1 MEKLKENYI
10 TLKLSDWLYNAGIVG
25 LINILGEDNVRYKT
39 YEKNSDLEYDEIE
52 IKIDA
57 FNNFEEKY
65 FNYFINTY
73 KNLNWYQLISYKEII
88 EHKIGQNEFSKEDI
102 EIINKIIKSFKDN
115 LKKASF
121 KSAYDLIYKELNTL
135 DILEEITK
143 LKNIT
148 KSSNVELIKDNLLK
162 LKNILVFLENP
173 ISKKYIVAKNV
184 MYSIIK
190 NAWNGVS
197 FLNPQTKEKDMY
209 IDYKNYF
216 LEPFLEY
223 KKLENDE
230 IKKYKYTCFSCN
242 RPMKKLDVNMSFIK
256 NIGFDDARKP
266 SNVWDFVNDT
276 YICPVC
282 KLVYSCIPAGFT
294 YVYNKGLFVNLNHSI
309 EDIYNINKRI
319 IMKTYSDSINE
330 NDKYMFSYKT
340 LLSSIYEN
348 LNKTTK
354 YEYSDIQ
361 IVKLENEKYYFN
373 ILSKKTLSVLNKSS
387 ILLNEIINNYYYPTK
402 KDDYKKDDYKDKI
415 MLYEEIIFRITNNV
429 ELYSLINDLLRIKLS
444 DRTNGYYSIRTINN
458 LIKINLN
465 YLSEVKDMK
474 DFNESEVK
482 QANYYGY
489 LMRQFY
495 LSKGSEHKLSGISY
509 KLLNALKV
517 NNKDSFMDTLL
528 NSYLYV
534 DKPVPKIIIEALDNN
549 DIFKSVGYAYIAGL
563 FGEYKKGDENNG

>member
-1 MEKLKENYI
+1 MDKLKENYI
-10 TLKLSDWLYNAGIVG
+10 TLRLSDWLYNAGIVG
-25 LINILGEDNVRYKT
+25 LINILGEDNVRYRT
-39 YEKNSDLEYDEIE
+39 YEENLDMEYDEIE
-52 IKIDA
+52 IKIEA
-57 FNNFEEKY
+57 FENFEEKY
-65 FNYFINTY
+65 FDYFINTY
-73 KNLNWYQLISYKEII
+73 KNLNWHQLISYKEII
-88 EHKIGQNEFSKEDI
+88 EQKIEQNQFSKEDI

-121 KSAYDLIYKELNTL
+121 KSAYNLIYKEINNFNF
-135 DILEEITK
+135 LEEIKKIKRMSK
-143 LKNIT
+143 LSTPDEIR
-148 KSSNVELIKDNLLK
+148 DNLLI
-162 LKNILVFLENP
+162 LKNILDFLEKP
-173 ISKKYIVAKNV
+173 VSKKYIAAKNA
-184 MYSIIK
+184 MYSVIR
-190 NAWNGVS
+190 NAWDGVS

-209 IDYKNYF
+209 VDYKKYF

-223 KKLENDE
+223 LKLENDE

-242 RPMKKLDVNMSFIK
+242 RPMKKLETNMSFLK

-266 SNVWDFVNDT
+266 SNVWNFINDT
-276 YICPVC
+276 YICPIC

-294 YVYNKGLFVNLNHSI
+294 YVYDKGLFVNLNHSV
-309 EDIYNINKRI
+309 EDIYNINKRV
-319 IMKTYSDSINE
+319 MMETYNDSIKE
-330 NDKYMFSYKT
+330 YDKYMFSYKT

-373 ILSKKTLSVLNKSS
+373 ILSKKILLVLKESS
-387 ILLNEIINNYYYPTK
+387 KLLNELINNYYYPTK
-402 KDDYKKDDYKDKI
+402 KGDYKDKV
-415 MLYEEIIFRITNNV
+415 MLYEEAIFRITNNI
-429 ELYSLINDLLRIKLS
+429 ELYDLINDLLRIKLS
-444 DRTNGYYSIRTINN
+444 DKTNGYYSIRTINN

-489 LMRQFY
+489 LMRQYY

-528 NSYLYV
+528 NCYLYV